1 MTVLINIENL
11 LRYAIG
17 CACGIIF
24 VLWIIKSIIPFGN
37 TQTGSGGG
45 FLLLLLL
52 LFIALPIFQ
61 NTFTKKKTWMLPDR
75 KTQTSESDNDT
86 IPILKRT
93 MREALNSFIQTP
105 HQADTCPSVPPLKT
119 LFFIQISSSY
129 NEEAAYKF
137 AQKYDDLTSG
147 VVVDNDKFI
156 VIISSGFEKKS
167 TARTFKDSYKSILPD
182 DAFIVELFV
191 V

>member
-37 TQTGSGGG
+37 TQTGSGSG

-61 NTFTKKKTWMLPDR
+61 NTFKKKKTWILPDR

-93 MREALNSFIQTP
+93 MREALNSFIETP
-105 HQADTCPSVPPLKT
+105 PQADTCPSVPPLKT
-119 LFFIQISSSY
+119 LHFIQISASS
-129 NEEAAYKF
+129 NEEAAHKLAREYEHLISDVIADK
-137 AQKYDDLTSG
+137 
-147 VVVDNDKFI
+147 DKFI
-156 VIISSGFEKKS
+156 VVVSRGFETKNG
-167 TARTFKDSYKSILPD
+167 AREFKIFYKTILPD
-182 DAFIVELFV
+182 DAFIIELFV